1 MNVTIRNRDIW
12 STRPGQQTPML
23 AAFDELS
30 RLQVGRLASLKMRR
44 IARVIQQQ
52 AEDIESERQRILET
66 FGERDKEG
74 NLLEDE
80 DGPKVKQEGRD
91 AFRELVSKGAFEV
104 EALLAS
110 EIHKLDDILPW
121 VLIGLGDLF
130 HDDVSASENGNTPKQ
145 DAAAKRQARRR

>member
-80 DGPKVKQEGRD
+80 DGPKVKQE
-91 AFRELVSKGAFEV
+91 
-104 EALLAS
+104 
-110 EIHKLDDILPW
+110 
-121 VLIGLGDLF
+121 
-130 HDDVSASENGNTPKQ
+130 
-145 DAAAKRQARRR
+145 